1 VETEFR
7 RLHEAWNDT
16 AADYPKNATVI
27 QLFEAQVERTP
38 DEIAVVH
45 QDRRLTYRELNGRA
59 NQLAHHLRALGVA
72 PDVLV
77 AICLERSVEM
87 AIGVLGILKSGGA
100 YVPLDPSYPSER
112 LELML
117 TETQAPVLVTQK
129 RYAVKD
135 FVV

>member
-1 VETEFR
+1 MRRRSASQEPTGATELPSAPLPNSVDTEFR

-77 AICLERSVEM
+77 AICL
-87 AIGVLGILKSGGA
+87 
-100 YVPLDPSYPSER
+100 
-112 LELML
+112 
-117 TETQAPVLVTQK
+117 
-129 RYAVKD
+129 
-135 FVV
+135 